1 MSDDEIFYEA
11 NESIVEVIDRIQQIK
26 IEEIHH
32 KIEFDTIER
41 KDTMYEIAEELRDS
55 KTTPVI
61 LVNHSKTESDDGVA
75 EMSPSKEAKMI
86 KEQEQEKL
94 RKLELLSE
102 ELKEITVDLEFLRK
116 NLKTIIPKNKGVKDK
131 HLTNAFELQ
140 NFQADSQQI
149 WVAKFS
155 VNGKYLATGG
165 KSGVLKIWEIFS
177 EDDSINNYEYKGLIS
192 YLKLINET
200 AFRIYTEHVEDI
212 IDICWNS
219 KVITYINILRILM
232 FY

>member
-1 MSDDEIFYEA
+1 MSDDEEIFYEA
-11 NESIVEVIDRIQQIK
+11 SESIVEGIDIIQNVK
-26 IEEIHH
+26 VEEIHN
-32 KIEFDTIER
+32 KIEFDKIER
-41 KDTMYEIAEELRDS
+41 KDTIYEIADELRES
-55 KTTPVI
+55 KTTPIKSVI
-61 LVNHSKTESDDGVA
+61 HSKTQSENSFV
-75 EMSPSKEAKMI
+75 EVSPIKEAKMR

-116 NLKTIIPKNKGVKDK
+116 NLKTILPKNKGVKDK
-131 HLTNAFELQ
+131 HLTNVFELQ

-155 VNGKYLATGG
+155 VDGKYLATGG

-177 EDDSINNYEYKGLIS
+177 EDDSLNNYEYKGIIS

-200 AFRIYTEHVEDI
+200 AYRIYTEHVEDI

-219 KVITYINILRILM
+219 KVSN
-232 FY
+232 F